1 MPLLCQHHIVRLD
14 VSVEDPLKTKKMS
27 FNRVIGDNMKDYSL
41 IEIQKKQVFQ
51 LDVSVEDP
59 LKTKKDWMQKKQVF
73 QLDERNVKSI
83 IRMKREK

>member
-1 MPLLCQHHIVRLD
+1 MPKS
-14 VSVEDPLKTKKMS
+14 VSFACPFFVSITLSGLMSRWRIPLKQKKIS

-59 LKTKKDWMQKKQVF
+59 LQTTKRLNAKETSV
-73 QLDERNVKSI
+73 SA
-83 IRMKREK
+83 